1 MELCPRP
8 DCSISEGIA
17 IYSMETSLGAAGTR
31 ILVPSTT
38 LDGMTQA
45 VTGLAAV
52 FGGIWE
58 PYNFR
63 CKCLRLLAAPSFRL
77 APAVSP
83 ICPAGEPANPLYQD
97 TSGNDTASPLSLA
110 TPHGVI
116 RTANQAPLCIQSC
129 GVDFFFPPQLALYCT
144 MVWPSSVLSLP

>member
-52 FGGIWE
+52 FGGMWE
-58 PYNFR
+58 PSNFR
-63 CKCLRLLAAPSFRL
+63 RKH
-77 APAVSP
+77 VSP
-83 ICPAGEPANPLYQD
+83 ICPAGVPANPLYQD